1 MIASDNRHDSQ
12 SISYSH
18 VMQTALEACWFV
30 YCRKDHI
37 EREKASVE
45 NWDRNWK
52 FMATD
57 YRDVSSVLSVSGYY
71 L

>member
-1 MIASDNRHDSQ
+1 MQGVYDS
-12 SISYSH
+12 S
-18 VMQTALEACWFV
+18 TTACWFV

-45 NWDRNWK
+45 NWERNWK

-57 YRDVSSVLSVSGYY
+57 YRDVSIVLSVNSIHVVIFV
-71 L
+71 